1 MKTRKELMQIAG
13 DAIAQSN
20 RHFVEAAGRGEAG
33 GMASLYTD
41 DADLLPPNA
50 ASLRGQAAIERFW
63 HGGMEMGVRGLELE
77 TLRLKQVGGL
87 VYEIGRYT
95 VHFEPEGGAPVTDV
109 ATYLVVH
116 TCQPDGSWRR
126 AAEVFTWEAPLSV

>member
-1 MKTRKELMQIAG
+1 MKTPQDLTQVAG

-20 RHFVEAAGRGEAG
+20 RRFVEAATRGEARA
-33 GMASLYTD
+33 MASLYTD

-50 ASLRGQAAIERFW
+50 AALRGQAAIERFW
-63 HGGMEMGVRGLELE
+63 QGGIEMGIRGLELE
-77 TLRLKQVGGL
+77 TLRLKQVSGI

-95 VHFEPEGGAPVTDV
+95 LHFEREGGTPVTDL

-116 TCQPDGSWRR
+116 RHRPDGSWRR
-126 AAEVFTWEAPLSV
+126 AAEVFTWEAPLSE